1 MKKPVPIATDIPA
14 ATVPVI
20 GTCCEAVVVN
30 VQSPSDFHVQLT
42 QSQYQL
48 HRLDPA
54 LLPWCSVTM
63 VFCYHGYCIMCV
75 LNNTSRYRIR
85 TNFRGM

>member
-1 MKKPVPIATDIPA
+1 MSVYLPAVNNISLLLRMKKPVPIATDIPA

-63 VFCYHGYCIMCV
+63 VIV
-75 LNNTSRYRIR
+75 
-85 TNFRGM
+85 